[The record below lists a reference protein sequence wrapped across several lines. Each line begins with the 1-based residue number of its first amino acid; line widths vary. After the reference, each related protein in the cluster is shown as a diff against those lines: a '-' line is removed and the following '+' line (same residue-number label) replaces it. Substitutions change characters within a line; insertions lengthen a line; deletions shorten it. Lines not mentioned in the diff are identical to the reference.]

1 MLKWI
6 LDSAQAKILEFLD
19 NVMKIFNMLIRPQ
32 EDEEKPDANGD
43 AVKVSFML
51 TVFVF
56 IVVAIARI
64 K

>member
-1 MLKWI
+1 VLKWI
-6 LDSAQAKILEFLD
+6 LESAQTKIVEFLE
-19 NVMKIFNMLIRPQ
+19 NVMKIINMLIHPQ
-32 EDEEKPDANGD
+32 EDEDKPDAYSD

>member
-6 LDSAQAKILEFLD
+6 LDSAQSKIVEFLE
-19 NVMKIFNMLIRPQ
+19 NVMKIVNMLFHPQ
-32 EDEEKPDANGD
+32 EDEEKPDLYSD

>member
-1 MLKWI
+1 VLKWI
-6 LDSAQAKILEFLD
+6 LESAQAKIVEFFE
-19 NVMKIFNMLIRPQ
+19 NVMKIINMLIHPE
-32 EDEEKPDANGD
+32 EDEDKPDAYGD